1 MAMTKDQLDKM
12 YARADALNL
21 NDEMKCRLWF
31 MSYDDLHFI
40 EHFIAAPDD
49 EIPHLLSALDYDIK
63 AYSSVEYLK
72 SKEAGEYIP
81 PYDDRRQCV
90 LTMYD
95 AATPEEREERMHKLD
110 FIESHK
116 AIEVGNWYADDAS
129 TE

>member
-1 MAMTKDQLDKM
+1 MAMTDEQLEQM
-12 YARADALNL
+12 NARADALNL

-31 MSYDDLHFI
+31 MSYDDSHFI
-40 EHFIAAPDD
+40 ERFIDAPDD

-72 SKEAGEYIP
+72 SKEAGKYMP

-90 LTMYD
+90 LRMYE

-116 AIEVGNWYADDAS
+116 AIEVGNWYKDNDS
-129 TE
+129 